1 MMNKL
6 TIKKK
11 LLLYGFLIQAFILTI
26 FSISLH
32 KSLEIS
38 TLDKLE
44 NTLRI
49 VILDIEDDI
58 LEHDDLADLTFNE
71 EDEYKFDPL
80 YIKFSKINK
89 QLKIIKEINYPKS
102 ISNTIDK
109 IDTYKKDVIYFEQK
123 DTFVI
128 SSLKFQIKNELY
140 VLEIATDNKNL
151 NDTLENLLYI
161 LLFIIPIILILATV
175 GGYFL
180 IYKSFHPIEQ
190 IIRNLKEINV
200 KNLSKRLERL
210 ENGDEIDSLGKE
222 INNLLQRLEISFDK
236 IYQFSSDASHEL
248 KTPLTII
255 RGEIEIALRKS
266 RSSDEYKETLINCLD
281 EVVIIQQTVN
291 DLLYLAKTEEENS
304 SNHEEIY
311 LDEVILESIKELRPF
326 AKLKEVEIQSNI
338 KDASNMLGNSKL
350 VKIAINNILKNAISF
365 SQKESKVLINSFIKD
380 KLIYIVIED
389 FGIGISKNDLNKIFE
404 KFYRTDKSRNKNSG
418 GTGLGLSISQ
428 KIIHNH
434 KGTISFESEENKG
447 TRVIIKLNH
456 KEYRYKIPSQ

>member
-1 MMNKL
+1 MNKL

-11 LLLYGFLIQAFILTI
+11 LLLYGFLIQACILTI

-58 LEHDDLADLTFNE
+58 LEHDNLADLTFNE

-266 RSSDEYKETLINCLD
+266 RSSDEYKD
-281 EVVIIQQTVN
+281 
-291 DLLYLAKTEEENS
+291 
-304 SNHEEIY
+304 
-311 LDEVILESIKELRPF
+311 
-326 AKLKEVEIQSNI
+326 
-338 KDASNMLGNSKL
+338 
-350 VKIAINNILKNAISF
+350 
-365 SQKESKVLINSFIKD
+365 
-380 KLIYIVIED
+380 
-389 FGIGISKNDLNKIFE
+389 
-404 KFYRTDKSRNKNSG
+404 
-418 GTGLGLSISQ
+418 
-428 KIIHNH
+428 
-434 KGTISFESEENKG
+434 
-447 TRVIIKLNH
+447 
-456 KEYRYKIPSQ
+456 

>member
-1 MMNKL
+1 MNKL

-11 LLLYGFLIQAFILTI
+11 LLIYGFLIQAFILMI
-26 FSISLH
+26 FSFSLH
-32 KSLEIS
+32 KSLELS

-49 VILDIEDDI
+49 VILDIADDI
-58 LEHDDLADLTFNE
+58 LEHDNLNDINFNE
-71 EDEYKFDPL
+71 EDEYKFEPL
-80 YIKFSKINK
+80 YIRFSKVDK
-89 QLKIIKEINYPKS
+89 ELEIIKEINYPKE
-102 ISNTIDK
+102 ISNNIDK
-109 IDTYKKDVIYFEQK
+109 TNLYKDDIIYFEQEK
-123 DTFVI
+123 SFII
-128 SSLKFQIKNELY
+128 SKLKFNIHNKSY
-140 VLEIATDNKNL
+140 ILEIATDNKNL

-190 IIRNLKEINV
+190 IIKNLKEINA
-200 KNLSKRLERL
+200 KNLSKRLARL
-210 ENGDEIDSLGKE
+210 ENGDEIDSLSKE
-222 INNLLQRLEISFDK
+222 INNLLKRLEISFDK

-255 RGEIEIALRKS
+255 RGEIEIALRNN
-266 RSSDEYKETLINCLD
+266 RSSDEYKETLKNCLD

-291 DLLYLAKTEEENS
+291 DLLYLAKTEEQNS
-304 SNHEEIY
+304 LNYEEIY
-311 LDEVILESIKELRPF
+311 LDEVILESIKELKPF
-326 AKLKEVEIQSNI
+326 AKLKEVKIQSSI
-338 KDASNMLGNSKL
+338 KDASTIEGNSKL

-365 SQKESKVLINSFIKD
+365 SQKESKVLISSFIKD
-380 KLIYIVIED
+380 ESIYIVIED
-389 FGIGISKNDLNKIFE
+389 FGIGISKNDLKKIFE

-434 KGTISFESEENKG
+434 KGTISYESEENKY
-447 TRVIIKLNH
+447 TKVTIEFCKNLA
-456 KEYRYKIPSQ
+456 S

>member
-1 MMNKL
+1 MNKL